1 MKTEIN
7 TADYTAFIVT
17 GLDRDG
23 KRFRLTYAP
32 SAAQV
37 AFCINLFRGSV
48 WGVLKSTGKRE
59 KLKSVYN

>member
-7 TADYTAFIVT
+7 TADYSQYIVT

-23 KRFRLTYAP
+23 KRFRLIYTQATT
-32 SAAQV
+32 
-37 AFCINLFRGSV
+37 AFFINLWRGHV
-48 WGVLKSTGKRE
+48 WGVRKVDGKRE